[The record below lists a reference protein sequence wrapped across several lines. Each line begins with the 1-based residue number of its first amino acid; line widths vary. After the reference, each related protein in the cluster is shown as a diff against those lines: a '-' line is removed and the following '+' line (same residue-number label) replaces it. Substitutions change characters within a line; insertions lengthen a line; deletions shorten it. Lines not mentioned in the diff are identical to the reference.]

1 MQARHR
7 VGGPCHYGR
16 EQPADPDLQ
25 ADSSGA
31 HGRNGSS
38 ARCAA
43 PEADAQLNR

>member
-31 HGRNGSS
+31 HG
-38 ARCAA
+38 AMEAA
-43 PEADAQLNR
+43 PVALLQKQMLN